1 VVAEY
6 GKEHAVEGKPREVLR
21 SLTTFIG
28 GGAPR
33 FWNTASPEQAQL
45 NYAQVLIEVADTHD
59 TNHLIEPLQR
69 ALDAEIP
76 GARVDMRQLETGAAF
91 GIPVQIRISGEDI
104 PTLRAFAA
112 RVSEI
117 FRSIPAAARMRDNWG
132 PPSFTVHLKTDSDRA
147 NISGVSN
154 LDVAGAS
161 STAMNG
167 ANLTVLRDGDDQI
180 PIVARMRAEERAA
193 LSDIRNLYVYS
204 SSGQQKVP
212 FHRGD
217 ARGGQTPRGG
227 AARRGHRPVA
237 AGAHHGG
244 GHRHRPLS
252 ARGARRAA
260 VGADVLRA
268 DWRADGGDVRHADR
282 GAGALRDLRA
292 RPEAREMGGA
302 VRG

>member
-227 AARRGHRPVA
+227 AARRGHVRLRPVLITVA
-237 AGAHHGG
+237 ATSSRSFPSPRTAGRCGSRCA
-244 GHRHRPLS
+244 P
-252 ARGARRAA
+252 RR
-260 VGADVLRA
+260 L
-268 DWRADGGDVRHADR
+268 
-282 GAGALRDLRA
+282 AG
-292 RPEAREMGGA
+292 
-302 VRG
+302 